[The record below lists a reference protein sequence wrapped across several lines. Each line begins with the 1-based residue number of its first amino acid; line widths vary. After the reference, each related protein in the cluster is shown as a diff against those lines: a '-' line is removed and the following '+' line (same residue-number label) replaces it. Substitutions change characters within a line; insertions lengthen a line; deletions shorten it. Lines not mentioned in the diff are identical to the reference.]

1 MRLVRFTYIV
11 GTFDTSVLK
20 GLCYLCSRNQNNYQT
35 IMEQTTNN
43 QAQII
48 SAFYTVHQK
57 ELVNFATSRLGS
69 REEAE
74 DLVQD
79 AFIKMMTFEG
89 IINEATIKSFAY
101 TITANKVKDHLRR
114 RIFRHQMEESKK
126 YEMELQHS
134 NAERLAEY
142 HDALRIVN
150 AGISRLSPVCAKVY
164 RMSLYDDMTA
174 GDIAEELQVS
184 KRTIES
190 QLFTSRK
197 QMRAMM
203 QEAM

>member
-1 MRLVRFTYIV
+1 
-11 GTFDTSVLK
+11 
-20 GLCYLCSRNQNNYQT
+20 
-35 IMEQTTNN
+35 MEQTTNN

-48 SAFYTVHQK
+48 AAFYTVHQK
-57 ELVNFATSRLGS
+57 ELVNFATSCLGS

-101 TITANKVKDHLRR
+101 TITANKVKDVLRR
-114 RIFRHQMEESKK
+114 HIFRHQMEESKK

-134 NAERLAEY
+134 HAERLAEY

-150 AGISRLSPVCAKVY
+150 AGISRLSPTCAKVY